1 MAESRTLLFCSP
13 CGLLVLLWTLQW
25 QKYRKSGSTL
35 NPPPFK
41 GLGPSPLGA
50 PHFSFHLLQR
60 CNGRKL
66 CWLKTPPHDR
76 CCCLAPSPSSLP
88 SPLCELGRAHKDSQN
103 GGWGWA
109 PLAAVLSQRCW
120 LGYFLHFSFLSV
132 LSGIVVSYKPLTIA
146 PSRNPGMDIIHF
158 EKCKNISNC
167 PLNRSPNL
175 YSI

>member
-1 MAESRTLLFCSP
+1 MVWLQIINIKLHSKRIWPVLLLFYFADKETEAQRGGVTCPKPHSRSAGISTQCSLLHGCWPP
-13 CGLLVLLWTLQW
+13 CI
-25 QKYRKSGSTL
+25 
-35 NPPPFK
+35 
-41 GLGPSPLGA
+41 
-50 PHFSFHLLQR
+50 
-60 CNGRKL
+60 
-66 CWLKTPPHDR
+66 
-76 CCCLAPSPSSLP
+76 
-88 SPLCELGRAHKDSQN
+88 N